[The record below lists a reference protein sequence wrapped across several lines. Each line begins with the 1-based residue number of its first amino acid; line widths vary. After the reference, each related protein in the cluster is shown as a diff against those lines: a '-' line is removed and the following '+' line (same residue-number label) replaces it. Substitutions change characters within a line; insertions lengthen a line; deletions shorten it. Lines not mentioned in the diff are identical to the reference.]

1 MAQILFD
8 INRSLK
14 AHPPQKQ
21 HGEGVIHITREK
33 GKLSELIVEDENGV
47 SKQAREKETV
57 ENRAEGETITFK
69 QDGVLYKKDVM
80 VVELRPD
87 GKKELISGWNRR
99 QELIDTYGIDT
110 VYFWDLVKFKTPFDK
125 VMWKRRYNSGD
136 DHRAQGVPNKI
147 GDYLKGLN
155 EAKRI
160 TSFKWRDDSVVK
172 ITIDKMANGK
182 KSEKQIEEI
191 LNKFRK
197 TNSKEIN
204 VRALNTTMANNKAN
218 ELNLPVNGLNKSTG
232 EIGFVRHGGDF
243 GSKITKWI
251 ECIDANNGKP
261 IKITGFIV
269 EVVFSKID
277 KQRETWIE
285 NFNKRIQWL
294 RDKGL
299 DYYADR
305 IQFIGFLAQITIAD
319 ENQGGKPKE
328 RGLVDVNGKIIKE

>member
-14 AHPPQKQ
+14 ARPPQKQ
-21 HGEGVIHITREK
+21 HGEGVIHIKREK
-33 GKLSELIVEDENGV
+33 DKLSELIVEDENGV
-47 SKQAREKETV
+47 SKQAREKEV
-57 ENRAEGETITFK
+57 EEHRAEGETITFK
-69 QDGVLYKKDVM
+69 QDGVLYNKDVM
-80 VVELRPD
+80 VAELRPD

-99 QELIDTYGIDT
+99 EYLLDTYGEDAI
-110 VYFWDLVKFKTPFDK
+110 YFWDLVKFKTPFDK

-147 GDYLKGLN
+147 GDYIKGLN

-160 TSFKWRDDSVVK
+160 TSFKWRDDNEVK
-172 ITIDKMANGK
+172 LAIDKMANGK
-182 KSEKQIEEI
+182 KSEKQIDTI
-191 LNKFRK
+191 LAKFRK

-204 VRALNTTMANNKAN
+204 VRALNTNMANSKAK
-218 ELNLPVNGLNKSTG
+218 ELNLPVNGHNKSTG

-243 GSKITKWI
+243 GSKITQWI
-251 ECIDANNGKP
+251 ECIDENNGTP
-261 IKITGFIV
+261 IKITGFI
-269 EVVFSKID
+269 EEIVFSKID
-277 KQRETWIE
+277 KQRKTWLE

-305 IQFIGFLAQITIAD
+305 INFIGFLAQITIEDA
-319 ENQGGKPKE
+319 NQGGKPKE